1 MFSVRDAQARD
12 IPLISPWTRDTFS
25 WGDYVADSLTRW
37 LEDPHLKVLVV
48 VDTDDVAK
56 GVSVVQLLS
65 PREGWLSAARV
76 HPDARRLGLGTLLN
90 AASVEWVREQGGEVA
105 RLAVE
110 DSNPAATNQVVKLGY
125 RPGSAWVYAEPPEDS
140 TRMPDESDK
149 PTVAGRSDVD
159 PAWMYWSTS
168 EIADAGRM
176 LLPSVWKWRRAT
188 VADLDLAARE
198 RRLVASA
205 AGWLV
210 FEPRESD
217 SIEVVWVAAGQNDF
231 PRLVNAALRYSADN
245 GIKDVYFKIPET
257 GWTGEA
263 LRREGFEV
271 TTITVYSK
279 PIVK

>member
-12 IPLISPWTRDTFS
+12 IPQISPWTRDTFS

-37 LEDPHLKVLVV
+37 LEDPHLKVLVA
-48 VDTDDVAK
+48 VDADDVAK

-76 HPDARRLGLGTLLN
+76 HPDARRMGLGTLLN

-110 DSNPAATNQVVKLGY
+110 DSNAAATKQVIKLGY
-125 RPGSAWVYAEPPEDS
+125 RPGSVWVYAQPPEDS
-140 TRMPDESDK
+140 TRMPDEGDK
-149 PTVAGRSDVD
+149 PTIAGRADVD

-231 PRLVNAALRYSADN
+231 PRLVNAALRYSTDN

-271 TTITVYSK
+271 TPITVYSK